1 MGRRSIND
9 SLNDDAG
16 EESAMLNAGPLNRES
31 LTTACAFAAAGVL
44 VCGCVAPSMESRSVR
59 SEVRVVQL
67 ASRSAT
73 VADLLGGLAESLPDA
88 VGVDADVVAAAL
100 RLPTVDPAD
109 VSAAVPPVL
118 ASLSTDE
125 ITEVTEASVGGPMIA
140 TRLISLLLQPL
151 VWLVQVLP
159 DPLKP
164 IAGGFLFMATFVG
177 GVVGAAIDAVVDPIL
192 RLFGFGALA
201 AAPLAAVE
209 AVAGDPAADDSVVV
223 AAEPENATSQT
234 ITVVDAEST
243 EVTEG
248 VEVAGLDETEDA
260 STQSESP
267 LQEEV
272 PSDAVHSADDLT
284 ESGLTDLDSTE
295 IDISDDQADA
305 QAAQQESE
313 VTAGDDGSSEAGR
326 AAEDSTPSPE
336 PSGDVADS

>member
-16 EESAMLNAGPLNRES
+16 EESAMLTAGPLNRES

-73 VADLLGGLAESLPDA
+73 VADPLGGLAESLPDA

-140 TRLISLLLQPL
+140 TRLIGLLLQPL

-243 EVTEG
+243 EVTGG

>member
-16 EESAMLNAGPLNRES
+16 EESAMLTAGPLNRES

-73 VADLLGGLAESLPDA
+73 VADPLGGLAESLPDA

-243 EVTEG
+243 EVTGG

>member
-1 MGRRSIND
+1 M
-9 SLNDDAG
+9 
-16 EESAMLNAGPLNRES
+16 
-31 LTTACAFAAAGVL
+31 
-44 VCGCVAPSMESRSVR
+44 
-59 SEVRVVQL
+59 
-67 ASRSAT
+67 
-73 VADLLGGLAESLPDA
+73 ADPLGGLAESLPDA

-243 EVTEG
+243 EVTGG